1 MSGDPTS
8 TMVVTTAVSSVVSI
22 LIIVVSRVFY
32 GGQSSGEVKQR
43 LGSIEIAI
51 VGMQTDFRKLTDVLI
66 NQADMQARVAGL
78 EEDIRDMKR
87 GRGFI
92 NNRSDGGINGE
103 YP

>member
-22 LIIVVSRVFY
+22 LIIVVSRVFD